1 MRPTQDPQQRINE
14 ILDAAEYLFSTKGYE
29 QTTIQDIAR
38 RMGVAQGTMYYYF
51 KSKDKVMEGVL
62 GRKAATILAAV
73 RQEKRQPIQGYAKL
87 STIISRILQEI
98 SVDEGIF
105 LNLMYEDQIV
115 SFTNRS
121 LDSMADVLGQ
131 EFAEFIGEPGSGHE
145 IEAAQSGA
153 AIFFVLE
160 TINNLIDMLCD
171 HELSPQEVN
180 ARVRMAER
188 IFATIL
194 ACDVREIR
202 IRLR

>member
-29 QTTIQDIAR
+29 QTTIQDIAK

-62 GRKAATILAAV
+62 GRKAAAILAAV

-98 SVDEGIF
+98 SVEGGIF

-131 EFAEFIGEPGSGHE
+131 EFAEFIGEPGSGRE
-145 IEAAQSGA
+145 IEVAQSGA

>member
-1 MRPTQDPQQRINE
+1 
-14 ILDAAEYLFSTKGYE
+14 
-29 QTTIQDIAR
+29 
-38 RMGVAQGTMYYYF
+38 
-51 KSKDKVMEGVL
+51 MEGVL

-87 STIISRILQEI
+87 SAIISRILQEI
-98 SVDEGIF
+98 SVEGGIF

-131 EFAEFIGEPGSGHE
+131 EFAEFIGEPGSGRE
-145 IEAAQSGA
+145 IEVAQSGA